1 MSKNLRS
8 TNVCHPRLKTIFA
21 NRREQLLMREL
32 CHGSLNTMRKTLHC
46 TLFLLLLCGGAQ
58 AQLTVFNVSSSEIT
72 DPGKISAQQQFE
84 IGDQVESST
93 TATYGLG
100 KGWEIGANLINLDYG
115 LESRHFES
123 NDSTTSIPYAP
134 LLLLNAQK
142 VFDINDVFSAGVG
155 AIAGSSIRHL
165 KSPKFVYYTYANLAA
180 SFGPD
185 HRYQI
190 AAGPYLGSHGYL
202 SDGAVMGFQTGIDA
216 GIWYEKLHFLA
227 DWVSGS
233 HSKGRLTV
241 GFGVFLSDRLPLSV
255 GWQRSNADGAQ
266 AAVLQLTLL
275 PK

>member
-8 TNVCHPRLKTIFA
+8 INVCGPGLKTMFA

-46 TLFLLLLCGGAQ
+46 TIFLLLLCGGAQ

-72 DPGKISAQQQFE
+72 DQGKISAQQQFE

-93 TATYGLG
+93 T
-100 KGWEIGANLINLDYG
+100 
-115 LESRHFES
+115 
-123 NDSTTSIPYAP
+123 
-134 LLLLNAQK
+134 
-142 VFDINDVFSAGVG
+142 
-155 AIAGSSIRHL
+155 
-165 KSPKFVYYTYANLAA
+165 A

-255 GWQRSNADGAQ
+255 GWQRSNSDGAQ